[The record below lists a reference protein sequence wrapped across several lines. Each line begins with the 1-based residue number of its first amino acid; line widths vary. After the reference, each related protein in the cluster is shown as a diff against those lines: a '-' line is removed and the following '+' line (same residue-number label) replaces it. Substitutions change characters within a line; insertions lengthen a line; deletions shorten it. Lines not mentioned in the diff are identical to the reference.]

1 MVIPNMWKLADKQ
14 YADRHTNYVNGS
26 PITTDICTA
35 NCGNPFNASTPS
47 TNPVWKTVLVAGLN
61 GGGRG
66 YFALDISNPSSPALL
81 WEFTTTSGIG
91 VVQDAD
97 LGFTYGQPVVTR
109 LNDGTWVVLV
119 TSGYDNGTDS
129 PVKTTPSGSTFVANS
144 PAGSGGGYLYVL
156 NAGTGALIRKI
167 ATGAG
172 TASAP
177 SGLAKIAGYNVEPS
191 GNRASFVY
199 GGDLLGN
206 VWRFDINAGTVLKLA
221 TLFSDTAGA
230 NPQPIM
236 TTPQLGV
243 ILGKRIVF
251 IGTGKYLEVPDL
263 STTQVQTQYAIK
275 DDDASTTL
283 VNPRNSLVQQF
294 LVANPDGT
302 ATRLSAASATATTT
316 GMNPVD
322 FGSGRGWFVDLPD
335 LRERVNIDA
344 KLVQGTL
351 LVPSIVPSATECSP
365 GGTGWLNFFDYKTGG
380 AVTTSGIASGKYDAP
395 IVGTNVLY
403 IDGNP
408 VVEVVTAN
416 EPTPKIDPSVDF
428 NATAGAF
435 TGKRM
440 LWRELIPQD

>member
-1 MVIPNMWKLADKQ
+1 
-14 YADRHTNYVNGS
+14 
-26 PITTDICTA
+26 
-35 NCGNPFNASTPS
+35 
-47 TNPVWKTVLVAGLN
+47 
-61 GGGRG
+61 
-66 YFALDISNPSSPALL
+66 
-81 WEFTTTSGIG
+81 
-91 VVQDAD
+91 
-97 LGFTYGQPVVTR
+97 
-109 LNDGTWVVLV
+109 
-119 TSGYDNGTDS
+119 
-129 PVKTTPSGSTFVANS
+129 
-144 PAGSGGGYLYVL
+144 
-156 NAGTGALIRKI
+156 
-167 ATGAG
+167 
-172 TASAP
+172 
-177 SGLAKIAGYNVEPS
+177 
-191 GNRASFVY
+191 
-199 GGDLLGN
+199 
-206 VWRFDINAGTVLKLA
+206 
-221 TLFSDTAGA
+221 
-230 NPQPIM
+230 
-236 TTPQLGV
+236 V